1 MENKLPNP
9 YEFFIGAMLKTN
21 AGLNNK
27 IPEQNMIDAFKEYGR
42 QVRDY
47 TLKIASD
54 LSQLCLRK
62 YNSHAEIE
70 EELFGQEVVTE
81 RENEYWGIS
90 KDSILNLK
98 NSKQLEI

>member
-21 AGLNNK
+21 AKLNNK

-47 TLKIASD
+47 ALEVASE
-54 LSQLCLRK
+54 
-62 YNSHAEIE
+62 NAECESGAIIDMGFE
-70 EELFGQEVVTE
+70 I
-81 RENEYWGIS
+81 IS
-90 KDSILNLK
+90 ASVNKDSILNLK
-98 NSKQLEI
+98 NSKELEI